1 MLFPPVCPVVCPGIM
16 KAFSEVYDVCVVG
29 GGFAGFSAALKS
41 AKLGMETILVEE
53 CSTWGGVSCSSM
65 HQFICGLYPY
75 SETCP
80 DETLN
85 NGISRDLEEEMKKSG
100 YAQMQ
105 RIGNV
110 YVLEFVPEAL
120 QCYFKKHVQSQKKLK
135 VVFNA
140 KVVKVHSINQVIE
153 ELSIEHLQNVHTIK
167 CHTVIDAS
175 GKGEVLYLS
184 GASYDIAPATKRQ
197 LAAYAIKIKGVH
209 KTLRLN
215 QLKVFYYLAK
225 AVKSGVLD
233 NHLRFG
239 SWISNNK
246 SDEGVLRISIIPR
259 DTKYCLEEIQSQ
271 AQLIHNHLKKEI
283 EEFKDSEIVYF
294 APSVSEREGI
304 RMMGLYVLSVEDV
317 LSGRKFDD
325 GVVKGAWPIEF
336 WHQNHG
342 PRYRY
347 LPRDQYYEIPMRCLV
362 SNDFFNLF
370 AAGRCIS
377 VSSRA
382 LASTRV
388 TGTCLALGEAS
399 AEIAFSYLNR

>member
-1 MLFPPVCPVVCPGIM
+1 M

-53 CSTWGGVSCSSM
+53 CSSWGGASCSLM
-65 HQFICGLYPY
+65 HQSICGLYPY

-80 DETLN
+80 EETLN
-85 NGISRDLEEEMKKSG
+85 NGISRDLEEGMKKSG
-100 YAQMQ
+100 HAQLQ

-110 YVLEFVPEAL
+110 YVLEFEPEAL
-120 QCYFKKHVQSQKKLK
+120 QCYFKEQVQFQKKLK

-140 KVVKVHSINQVIE
+140 KVVKVHSRNQVIE

-175 GKGEVLYLS
+175 GKGEILYLS

-197 LAAYAIKIKGVH
+197 LAAYAVKIKGVH
-209 KTLRLN
+209 KTPRLN
-215 QLKVFYYLAK
+215 QLQVLYYLAK

-271 AQLIHNHLKKEI
+271 AHMIHNLLKKEI
-283 EEFKDSEIVYF
+283 DEFRNSEIVCF

-304 RMMGLYVLSVEDV
+304 RMIGLYVLSEDDV
-317 LSGRKFDD
+317 LSGKKFDD

-336 WHQNHG
+336 WHQSQG

-347 LPRDQYYEIPMRCLV
+347 LPRDQYYEIPKRCLI
-362 SNDFFNLF
+362 SKDFLNLF

-399 AEIAFSYLNR
+399 AKIAFSYLNQ